1 MGRCNRSG
9 HYAKD
14 CTFLSFYCTSSAADR
29 RAEAAKKSAE
39 WERRQVE
46 NVKKQAEWKAK
57 QAEKNSRQTAKAA
70 KAAKQDSEVASN
82 ATEASTIASLTVAIV
97 DEAEVERMAAMDK
110 EVRKLTKVLRE
121 IEKLEGRSDLD
132 VLQRAKVARR
142 EEIELQLGTAKGLAK
157 AVARDQ
163 LRRQLGA

>member
-1 MGRCNRSG
+1 MGE
-9 HYAKD
+9 K
-14 CTFLSFYCTSSAADR
+14 
-29 RAEAAKKSAE
+29 AKKAAE
-39 WERRQVE
+39 WEA
-46 NVKKQAEWKAK
+46 KQAEREAM
-57 QAEKNSRQTAKAA
+57 QAEKNSRQAAKAA
-70 KAAKQDSEVASN
+70 KAAKQDSDVASN

-97 DEAEVERMAAMDK
+97 DEAEVERIAAMDK
-110 EVRKLTKVLRE
+110 EVRKLMKVLRE

-132 VLQRAKVARR
+132 VLQKAKVARK